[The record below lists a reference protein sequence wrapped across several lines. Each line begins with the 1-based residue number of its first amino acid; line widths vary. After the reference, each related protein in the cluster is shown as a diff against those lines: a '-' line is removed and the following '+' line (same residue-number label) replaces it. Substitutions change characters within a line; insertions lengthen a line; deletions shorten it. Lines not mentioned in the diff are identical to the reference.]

1 MKNERVRIADIAE
14 ELGLST
20 ATVSNVIHGKTGK
33 VSDATVRRVQELLE
47 KRRYIPSMAALLLAQ
62 NDSKIIGLVIND
74 HEKYEGHALEDSFIS
89 AAVNAL
95 SREIEREGKFLML
108 KLTTNW
114 DEIPAFASMWN
125 MEGMVIS
132 GFCAQDYR
140 ALRERLHI
148 PFVVYDGYMDSAVK
162 LANIEIDH
170 FGGGALAGR
179 CLKDHGHSAALCIAD
194 NAEYMDKARYLGLKS
209 VLAESELMIVPM
221 ERGARREF
229 YRAQLSQIRRHTAV
243 FAVSDYYALDLMSFL
258 QGAGLRVPDDISII
272 GFDNTRASAAAS
284 PALTTIEQDYTA
296 RAQAALKLLRDLKEG
311 ASAGERLVLPVR
323 LVERE
328 SVRNVDMH
336 NLRAQNL
343 S

>member
-1 MKNERVRIADIAE
+1 MKNERVTIADIAQ

-89 AAVNAL
+89 ASLNAL
-95 SREIEREGKFLML
+95 SREIERAGKFLML
-108 KLTTNW
+108 KLTKNW
-114 DEIPAFASMWN
+114 DDIPAFASMWN
-125 MEGMVIS
+125 MEGMVLS
-132 GFCAQDYR
+132 GFCEQDYR

-148 PFVVYDGYMDSAVK
+148 PFVVYDGFMDSTAK

-179 CLKDHGHSAALCIAD
+179 YFKSRGHKAALCIAD
-194 NAEYMDKARYLGLKS
+194 NNEHMDRARYLGLKS
-209 VLAESELMIVPM
+209 ELPESALLMVPM
-221 ERGARREF
+221 EQSARREF
-229 YRAQLSQIRRHTAV
+229 YRAHLAELRRYTAV
-243 FAVSDYYALDLMSFL
+243 FAASDYYALDLLRFL
-258 QGAGLRVPDDISII
+258 QGAGLHVPEDISLI

-284 PALTTIEQDYTA
+284 PALTTIGQDYTA
-296 RAQAALKLLRDLKEG
+296 RAQAALKLLGDLKES
-311 ASAGERLVLPVR
+311 ASGGENLVLPVY

-336 NLRAQNL
+336 KERV
-343 S
+343 